1 MIHFQKRNLGIEKVE
16 EAKIYLARNNLDTD
30 TGKTFLLKIQKFGR
44 TGRDIDDTSFAER
57 TAIGDTDDHPLHI
70 GQVGDTQESAERI
83 CAVGSNSSSASWTRP
98 LGGLTAVE
106 TVVVIR
112 SKPFLLA
119 PHVPVPAKAT
129 NRRMIC
135 TRRKG
140 IHVIVLLY
148 NNARLL
154 ILL

>member
-16 EAKIYLARNNLDTD
+16 EAKIYLARNDLDTD

-83 CAVGSNSSSASWTRP
+83 CAVGSNQLIRIMDPPA
-98 LGGLTAVE
+98 GGLTAVE
-106 TVVVIR
+106 TVVV
-112 SKPFLLA
+112 
-119 PHVPVPAKAT
+119 
-129 NRRMIC
+129 
-135 TRRKG
+135 
-140 IHVIVLLY
+140 LLY
-148 NNARLL
+148 NIARLL

>member
-16 EAKIYLARNNLDTD
+16 EAKIYLARNDLDTD

-83 CAVGSNSSSASWTRP
+83 CAVGSNQLIRIMHQFQIGKNISDADTKSLVAFLNT
-98 LGGLTAVE
+98 LTGE
-106 TVVVIR
+106 Y
-112 SKPFLLA
+112 KGKLLQ
-119 PHVPVPAKAT
+119 
-129 NRRMIC
+129 
-135 TRRKG
+135 
-140 IHVIVLLY
+140 
-148 NNARLL
+148 
-154 ILL
+154 

>member
-70 GQVGDTQESAERI
+70 GQVGDTQESAERL
-83 CAVGSNSSSASWTRP
+83 S
-98 LGGLTAVE
+98 L
-106 TVVVIR
+106 
-112 SKPFLLA
+112 
-119 PHVPVPAKAT
+119 
-129 NRRMIC
+129 
-135 TRRKG
+135 
-140 IHVIVLLY
+140 IHI
-148 NNARLL
+148 
-154 ILL
+154 

>member
-30 TGKTFLLKIQKFGR
+30 TGKTFLLKIQKVGR

-83 CAVGSNSSSASWTRP
+83 CAVGSNQLIRIMDPPA
-98 LGGLTAVE
+98 GGLTAVE

-119 PHVPVPAKAT
+119 PHIPRARESDQQKDDMYQAEGH
-129 NRRMIC
+129 
-135 TRRKG
+135 TRYRFT
-140 IHVIVLLY
+140 LQ
-148 NNARLL
+148 
-154 ILL
+154 